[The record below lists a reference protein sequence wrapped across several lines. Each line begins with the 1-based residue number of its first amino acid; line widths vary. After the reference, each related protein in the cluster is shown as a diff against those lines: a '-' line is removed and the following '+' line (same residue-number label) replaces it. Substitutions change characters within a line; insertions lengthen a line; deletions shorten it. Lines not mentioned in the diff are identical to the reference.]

1 MNQDNVTQSLA
12 HTKWNCKYHIVFAP
26 KYRRKVF
33 YDEKREEI
41 REILREL
48 CRWKGVEII
57 EGEICPDHV
66 QILVAIP
73 PKISVSGF
81 MGYLKGKSSLLIFQ
95 KYGNMKFAYRNREF
109 WCRGYY
115 VDTVG
120 KNTKAIAEYIKHQLE
135 EDKLGEQMTML
146 GKANDNPFT
155 GSK

>member
-1 MNQDNVTQSLA
+1 MANDLQSLA
-12 HTKWNCKYHIVFAP
+12 HTRWNCKYHIVFAP
-26 KYRRKVF
+26 KYRRQVF
-33 YDEKREEI
+33 YGEKKKEV
-41 REILREL
+41 
-48 CRWKGVEII
+48 G
-57 EGEICPDHV
+57 
-66 QILVAIP
+66 
-73 PKISVSGF
+73 
-81 MGYLKGKSSLLIFQ
+81 LKGKSSVLIYEKFGEM
-95 KYGNMKFAYRNREF
+95 KYKYRNREF